1 MAVVPATG
9 LLMGLAVG
17 APLWLTFPAP
27 QHLIQHCAREASTVS
42 LGGASLPLDCPA
54 AYAFSRPTVVPPLL
68 IAGGLF
74 GAMAQR
80 RAGRGSP
87 GAVTLIGAGGLL
99 LVTFGGAQLVTRLAD
114 PVRELD
120 ASWSVVGDTLLT
132 PGVSVPSTFA
142 AAACAAGPFALAVG
156 LAAVR
161 GRTSPGGAGR
171 RLALPVRP

>member
-27 QHLIQHCAREASTVS
+27 QHLIQHCAREASTAS

-80 RAGRGSP
+80 RARRGSP

-99 LVTFGGAQLVTRLAD
+99 LVTFGGAQLVTR
-114 PVRELD
+114 RRRSSTRS
-120 ASWSVVGDTLLT
+120 ASPAIARP
-132 PGVSVPSTFA
+132 PGR
-142 AAACAAGPFALAVG
+142 
-156 LAAVR
+156 AAVQDWCHR
-161 GRTSPGGAGR
+161 A
-171 RLALPVRP
+171 